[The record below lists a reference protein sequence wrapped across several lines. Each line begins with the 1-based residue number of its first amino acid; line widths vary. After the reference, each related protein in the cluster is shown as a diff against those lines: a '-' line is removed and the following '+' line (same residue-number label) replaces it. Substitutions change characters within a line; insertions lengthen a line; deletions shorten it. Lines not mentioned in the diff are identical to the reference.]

1 MVRPAAKTPFALLFA
16 TTAVL
21 LAGCFDTSSTLT
33 TVDYPTRL
41 TFDPLTFRGSLPCG
55 APGLARYVVT
65 LIDVSSQDNKGAR
78 SSGPVAC
85 QNHLSFGDSFVT
97 STHFYTARI
106 YGYDRDVIIDVASED
121 EDAGRPRALDPTSGE
136 EILPKWTTTCGEVPP
151 PAPPPDAEADAGG
164 DGRPPY
170 NQLRYPT
177 QAFGKV
183 EVIMQGCLPL
193 AAATSMPDASTGDG
207 SSGGVDGSSDAESPA
222 EASAETSDAADPDGG
237 GPDDEDSGDDG
248 GTGEDA
254 ADEGAADAPER
265 QRSR

>member
-1 MVRPAAKTPFALLFA
+1 MARPAAKTPLALLFA

-21 LAGCFDTSSTLT
+21 SAGCFDTSSTLT

-55 APGLARYVVT
+55 APGLARYLVT
-65 LIDVSSQDNKGAR
+65 VMDVSSEDNRGAR

-97 STHFYTARI
+97 NIHLYTARI
-106 YGYDRDVIIDVASED
+106 YGYDREVIIDSAGEV
-121 EDAGRPRALDPTSGE
+121 EDAGRPRTIDPTSGE

-151 PAPPPDAEADAGG
+151 PAPDPDAEADASE
-164 DGRPPY
+164 DSRPPY
-170 NQLRYPT
+170 NPLRYPT
-177 QAFGKV
+177 MAYGKV

-193 AAATSMPDASTGDG
+193 AATPTPDASTGDG
-207 SSGGVDGSSDAESPA
+207 SSGGVDGSPDAESPA
-222 EASAETSDAADPDGG
+222 EASAETSDATDPDSGEPG
-237 GPDDEDSGDDG
+237 DDDSGDDA

-265 QRSR
+265 RRSR

>member
-16 TTAVL
+16 TSAVL
-21 LAGCFDTSSTLT
+21 SAGCFDTSSTLT
-33 TVDYPTRL
+33 TVDYPMRL

-65 LIDVSSQDNKGAR
+65 LIDVSKDDNKGLR

-106 YGYDRDVIIDVASED
+106 YGYDRDVIIDSATEL
-121 EDAGRPRALDPTSGE
+121 EDAGRPRTLDPTSGE

-151 PAPPPDAEADAGG
+151 LAPDPDAEADASE
-164 DGRPPY
+164 DSRPPY
-170 NQLRYPT
+170 NPLRYPT

-193 AAATSMPDASTGDG
+193 AATPTPDASTGDG
-207 SSGGVDGSSDAESPA
+207 SSGGVDGFPDAESPA
-222 EASAETSDAADPDGG
+222 DASVETSDAADPDGS
-237 GPDDEDSGDDG
+237 GPGDDDGGDDG
-248 GTGEDA
+248 GAGEDA
-254 ADEGAADAPER
+254 VDEGAADAPER
-265 QRSR
+265 WRSR